1 MFVIVIILMKSV
13 VTTSIIVIIPRI
25 IVVPGICIISSIR
38 SIVGS
43 VRIVINR
50 VKSDFVVLLSQPIC
64 FSCYRHFFRDIFSLK
79 RRIVSTSNQK
89 VIHRCFTPEH
99 PVVCHSIWITIKLV
113 TCCFLFAAGSFRSCF
128 FFRYLSFLMLLLLS
142 FSFLFGLLVFLLK
155 TTVVDNFF
163 FLLLHFFWILPTLR
177 QRLQLFPIVPP
188 SVSLPY
194 HRHHQHQ
201 DDLRLSR
208 IVVLGFVPI
217 FLILLLLHPLVVV
230 VVVDGRTIL
239 YGSVVL
245 PIPKHVLDLVLINQL

>member
-163 FLLLHFFWILPTLR
+163 FLLLHFFGFC
-177 QRLQLFPIVPP
+177 QFFDNVFSYFQLF
-188 SVSLPY
+188 
-194 HRHHQHQ
+194 
-201 DDLRLSR
+201 
-208 IVVLGFVPI
+208 
-217 FLILLLLHPLVVV
+217 LLLFISHTIDTTNIKMICILV
-230 VVVDGRTIL
+230 GL
-239 YGSVVL
+239 L
-245 PIPKHVLDLVLINQL
+245 FLDLFRLCCCHFFLLWRWWTVV